1 MGAMDESKPQSQEP
15 IDAEI
20 VEDSTAVPAPAP
32 VTPSFD
38 YTDGGVPTFDYV
50 RDRIENKV
58 ATSIGSNELAQESP
72 QGKSIDEQMAERD
85 RAGRD
90 KLEEIRR
97 QMRGE

>member
-1 MGAMDESKPQSQEP
+1 MDESKPQSAEP

-20 VEDSTAVPAPAP
+20 VEDSTAVQPAPP
-32 VTPSFD
+32 VTPQFD
-38 YTDGGVPTFDYV
+38 YTEGGVPTFDYV

-58 ATSIGSNELAQESP
+58 ATSIGANELAEESP